1 VTRLILHI
9 DMDAFYASVEQMDN
23 PDLRGKPVIV
33 GGTSSR
39 GVVSAASYEARKY
52 GVRSAMPIFQA
63 KKRCPKGIF
72 VPVRMDRYIEMSERV
87 MAVVG
92 RYSPLVEQVSVDE
105 AYVDISGLERLHG
118 SAEEIARK
126 IKAEIKKETSLT
138 CSIGI
143 APGKLFAK
151 IASEMNKPDGLTMIR
166 PDQVDKVISSLP
178 IDKVPGVGEKAGE
191 RLRHI
196 GVATLGDLRK
206 YSEQRLMDEM
216 GQFGLRLREFSLG
229 IDPSPVVVYS
239 EAKSVSNEET
249 LEKDTDDPEVLKQ
262 EILAQAESVG
272 RRLREKE
279 IKGCTITLK
288 LKRSDFTQ
296 HTKSITLKEPT
307 SSTETIYKSSLRLLD
322 EVDMHQKFRLV
333 GVGVSNF
340 SSSCGGPVQMS
351 LFQEADQKKKS
362 WENVEKAMDL
372 IKSRFGR
379 DAIKRGPG
387 FIHK

>member
-1 VTRLILHI
+1 MTRFILHI
-9 DMDAFYASVEQMDN
+9 DMDAFYASVEQLDN
-23 PDLRGKPVIV
+23 PELRGKPVIV
-33 GGTSSR
+33 GGTSGR

-63 KKRCPKGIF
+63 KKRCPNGIF
-72 VPVRMDRYIEMSERV
+72 VPVRMERYIRMSERV
-87 MAVVG
+87 MAVLH

-126 IKAEIKKETSLT
+126 IKAEIKKETSLA

-143 APGKLFAK
+143 APAKLFAK

-166 PDQVDKVISSLP
+166 PDQVDEVITSLP
-178 IDKVPGVGEKAGE
+178 IDKVPGVGEKARE

-196 GVATLGDLRK
+196 GVATLGDLRNH
-206 YSEQRLMDEM
+206 SEQRLVDEM

-229 IDPSPVVVYS
+229 IDPSPVVAYS
-239 EAKSVSNEET
+239 EAKSISNEET
-249 LEKDTDDPEVLKQ
+249 LEKDTDDPEVLKR

-272 RRLREKE
+272 RRLREKGV
-279 IKGCTITLK
+279 KACTITLK

-296 HTKSITLKEPT
+296 HTRSITLKDPT
-307 SSTETIYKSSLRLLD
+307 SSTEMIYKWSLRLLD
-322 EVDMHQKFRLV
+322 EVDMHEKFRLV

-340 SSSCGGPVQMS
+340 SSSCEGPVQMS

-379 DAIKRGPG
+379 DAIKRGPLVPS
-387 FIHK
+387 

>member
-1 VTRLILHI
+1 MSRLILHI
-9 DMDAFYASVEQMDN
+9 DMDAFYASVEQRDN
-23 PDLRGKPVIV
+23 PELRGKPVIV
-33 GGTSSR
+33 GGTSGR

-63 KKRCPKGIF
+63 KKRCPNGIF
-72 VPVRMDRYIEMSERV
+72 VPVRMDRYIQMSERV
-87 MAVVG
+87 MAVLDQ
-92 RYSPLVEQVSVDE
+92 YSPLIEQVSVDE
-105 AYVDISGLERLHG
+105 AYMDISGLERLHG

-126 IKAEIKKETSLT
+126 IKAEIKKETFLT

-143 APGKLFAK
+143 APTKLFAK
-151 IASEMNKPDGLTMIR
+151 IASEMSKPDGLSMIR
-166 PDQVDKVISSLP
+166 PDRVDEVIRNLP
-178 IDKVPGVGEKAGE
+178 VDKVPGVGEKAREKLG
-191 RLRHI
+191 RL

-206 YSEQRLMDEM
+206 YSEQRLVDEM
-216 GQFGLRLREFSLG
+216 GRFGLRLREFSLG
-229 IDPSPVVVYS
+229 IDASPVVVYS

-249 LEKDTDDPEVLKQ
+249 FEKDTDDPEVIKR
-262 EILAQAESVG
+262 EILVQAESVG
-272 RRLREKE
+272 RRLRGKGV
-279 IKGCTITLK
+279 KGCTITLK

-296 HTKSITLKEPT
+296 HTRSITLKNPT
-307 SSTETIYKSSLRLLD
+307 NSTETIYKSSLRLLD
-322 EVDMHQKFRLV
+322 EVDMHEKFRLV

-340 SSSCGGPVQMS
+340 SSCSGGPVQMG
-351 LFQEADQKKKS
+351 LFEEADQKKKS

>member
-1 VTRLILHI
+1 MTRLILHI
-9 DMDAFYASVEQMDN
+9 DMDAFYASVEQLDN
-23 PDLRGKPVIV
+23 PELRGKPVIV
-33 GGTSSR
+33 GGTSGR

-63 KKRCPKGIF
+63 KKRCPNGIF
-72 VPVRMDRYIEMSERV
+72 VPVRMDRYIQMSEQV
-87 MAVVG
+87 MAVLDQ
-92 RYSPLVEQVSVDE
+92 YSPLIEQVSVDE
-105 AYVDISGLERLHG
+105 AYMDISGLERLHG
-118 SAEEIARK
+118 SAEETARK
-126 IKAEIKKETSLT
+126 IKAEIKKKTSLT

-143 APGKLFAK
+143 APSKLFAK

-166 PDQVDKVISSLP
+166 PDQVDEVIKSLP
-178 IDKVPGVGEKAGE
+178 IDKVPGVGEKARE
-191 RLRHI
+191 KLRRL

-206 YSEQRLMDEM
+206 YSEQRLVDEM

-229 IDPSPVVVYS
+229 IDASPVVVYS

-249 LEKDTDDPEVLKQ
+249 LEKDTDDPEVVKR

-272 RRLREKE
+272 RRLRGKGV
-279 IKGCTITLK
+279 KGCTITLK

-296 HTKSITLKEPT
+296 HTRSITLKDPT
-307 SSTETIYKSSLRLLD
+307 NSTETIYKWTLRLLD
-322 EVDMHQKFRLV
+322 EADMHEKFRLV

-340 SSSCGGPVQMS
+340 SSFSGGPVQMS

-379 DAIKRGPG
+379 DAIKRGPLVPS
-387 FIHK
+387 